1 MSNHPDPPPKEAF
14 ERLASGRVA
23 GTTSDLVDFL
33 RHSKRWWIPPIVIV
47 FVLFGAVVI
56 LGASG
61 AAPFIYTLF

>member
-1 MSNHPDPPPKEAF
+1 MSTPPPRDAF
-14 ERLASGRVA
+14 DRLAKERPA
-23 GTTSDLVDFL
+23 GIASDLVDFF

-47 FVLFGAVVI
+47 LLVFGAIVG

>member
-1 MSNHPDPPPKEAF
+1 MSTPPGPPGKDAF
-14 ERLASGRVA
+14 ERLAKERP
-23 GTTSDLVDFL
+23 TTAASDLVDFF

-47 FVLFGAVVI
+47 FLLFGAVIV